1 MVTKDFGVTHARR
14 HLKRHALPMDGLFS
28 GDRRGV
34 FGLVPRSQLISQI
47 GRLTEGSPAPGLGH
61 RPPFGLG
68 LGNLNVS
75 WREMLSNSDQN
86 AGRSEEHT
94 NFG

>member
-47 GRLTEGSPAPGLGH
+47 GRLTRRKAHLRQDLVIA
-61 RPPFGLG
+61 RPSG
-68 LGNLNVS
+68 
-75 WREMLSNSDQN
+75 WDW
-86 AGRSEEHT
+86 AT
-94 NFG
+94 